1 MRPLFAEIAAALDKA
16 EAEADRAK
24 RAADRLTRS
33 RADALG
39 QWIHVTAVASG
50 IEHAY
55 SGMEQA
61 FKIVA
66 AEIDGAVPAAEDWH
80 ARLCALMFTPIPGCR
95 PAVLPDAL
103 RSDLDDLR
111 AFRHRVRNL
120 YGSELIAAAVTD
132 KAARA
137 PAIVARVRRALR
149 AFETAV
155 TRPSTRRKTPVRARR
170 TLRGKSTSSRS

>member
-1 MRPLFAEIAAALDKA
+1 MSPLFAEIAAVLDKA
-16 EAEADRAK
+16 AAEASRAQL
-24 RAADRLTRS
+24 AAARLSRS

-39 QWIHVTAVASG
+39 QWIHLTAVASG

-61 FKIVA
+61 FKIIA
-66 AEIDGAVPAAEDWH
+66 AEIDGAVPATEDWH
-80 ARLCALMFTPIPGCR
+80 ARLCALMFTPVPGRR
-95 PAVLPDAL
+95 PAVLPVAL
-103 RSDLDDLR
+103 RPDLDDLR

-120 YGSELIAAAVTD
+120 YGSELIATVVKD

-149 AFETAV
+149 TFESSI
-155 TRPSTRRKTPVRARR
+155 TRPPGRRKPAGRA
-170 TLRGKSTSSRS
+170 

>member
-1 MRPLFAEIAAALDKA
+1 MSPLFAEIAAALDKA
-16 EAEADRAK
+16 AAEADRAR
-24 RAADRLTRS
+24 RAAARLPRA

-61 FKIVA
+61 FKIIA
-66 AEIDGAVPAAEDWH
+66 AEIDGAVPTAEDWH
-80 ARLCALMFTPIPGCR
+80 ARLCALMFTPLPGRR
-95 PAVLPDAL
+95 PAVLPGAL

-120 YGSELIAAAVTD
+120 YGSELTVSVVRE

-137 PAIVARVRRALR
+137 PATVAKVRRAMR
-149 AFETAV
+149 TFESAV
-155 TRPSTRRKTPVRARR
+155 TGPPSRRK
-170 TLRGKSTSSRS
+170 LRKRG